1 MRITRHAGSVRKLR
15 RLIATGA
22 ATLALLGGGLVA
34 GAQAQAADGGE
45 RFLPP
50 RGADVV
56 SPQKASP
63 RIIGGTSTTLSSAP
77 WMVQLLF
84 EFDNDGYYY
93 FTCGG
98 TLVAPNKVMT
108 AAHCVTDDNGNALDM
123 VGQGMVLAGTAKL
136 AGGPNDEGTA
146 VGITRSYFAG
156 TYNADAIDNDI
167 ALLTLSKPLSY
178 TPAQPA
184 SYGDNARYTAG
195 TVATTY
201 GWGMTGSDWDTA
213 TLSDTLMRINQPL
226 RSDAE
231 CTESLDTAVDIPG
244 AYKPG
249 HMICAGEGGTSD
261 DSTGQATC
269 PGDSGSP
276 MFVSGRVIGITS
288 WGVGSDLQACNIQG
302 TYDVYTKVATYYRSI
317 QPRIDDTSFSRDHRA
332 DLFARTTGATGYTFN
347 SSGEKLA
354 ARKVFAGSYSAY
366 DIIVQTDL
374 NRDGY
379 EDLIARQSSN
389 GDVYWLH
396 RSASSA
402 TYVKTKMFSG
412 WKTVRAIVAPGDVNN
427 DGKGDILAVTSTGD
441 LMVYPSYGN
450 GKFNTAVKAATG
462 YQVYNQVRGHGDFT
476 YDGKNDLLLRRGGT
490 NDLYLAKGT
499 GKSTAPFETPV
510 KVRSNWSAYNLL
522 VTPGDVNG
530 DAKSDLV
537 ARSTAGDLYL
547 LKGTGQGTSE
557 IFATQVKLGTG
568 WNSYYTVG

>member
-1 MRITRHAGSVRKLR
+1 MLR
-15 RLIATGA
+15 RGRPVTRLSRYIAAGVA
-22 ATLALLGGGLVA
+22 ALALLGSGLTA
-34 GAQAQAADGGE
+34 TAQADGGGE

-50 RGADVV
+50 KGAKVV
-56 SPQKASP
+56 SPLKVSP
-63 RIIGGTSTTLSSAP
+63 KIIGGTNTSFSSAP

-84 EFDNDGYYY
+84 EYDSDGYFY

-108 AAHCVTDDNGNALDM
+108 AAHCVTDENGKALDM
-123 VGQGMVLAGTAKL
+123 AGHGMVLAGTAKL

-156 TYNADAIDNDI
+156 SYNAAEIDNDI

-184 SYGDNARYTAG
+184 SYGDNARYSAG

-201 GWGMTGSDWDTA
+201 GWGMTGSDWDYSP
-213 TLSDTLMRINQPL
+213 LSDTLLRLEQPL

-231 CTESLDTAVDIPG
+231 CSENLDTAVNTPG

-249 HMICAGEGGTSD
+249 HMICAGVGGTGND
-261 DSTGQATC
+261 ATGQATC

-276 MFVSGRVIGITS
+276 MFVSGRVVGITS
-288 WGVGSDLQACNIQG
+288 WGPASDTEACNLAG
-302 TYDVYTKVATYYRSI
+302 TYDAYTKVATYYRSI
-317 QPRIDDTSFSRDHRA
+317 QPRIDDTSFSGDHRA
-332 DLFARTTGATGYTFN
+332 DLFARSTGATGYTFN
-347 SSGEKLA
+347 STGEALA
-354 ARKVFAGSYSAY
+354 ARKTFAGSYSAY
-366 DIIVQTDL
+366 NLIVQTDL

-379 EDLIARQSSN
+379 EDLVARESAT

-402 TYVKTKMFSG
+402 TYARTKMFSG

-427 DGKGDILAVTSTGD
+427 DGKGDLLAVTSTGD

-450 GKFNTAVKAATG
+450 GKFNTAVKAASG

-490 NDLYLAKGT
+490 DDLYLAKGT

-510 KVRSNWSAYNLL
+510 RVRSNWSAYDLL

-537 ARSTAGDLYL
+537 ARTPAGALYL
-547 LKGTGQGTSE
+547 LKGTGLGTSE

>member
-1 MRITRHAGSVRKLR
+1 MRISRHAGPVRKLR
-15 RLIATGA
+15 RLIGA
-22 ATLALLGGGLVA
+22 GVAALALLGSGLVVNA
-34 GAQAQAADGGE
+34 HAADGGE

-50 RGADVV
+50 KGATVV
-56 SPQKASP
+56 STKGKSA
-63 RIIGGTSTTLSSAP
+63 RIIGGTSTAFSSAP

-84 EFDNDGYYY
+84 EFDNDGYFY

-108 AAHCVTDDNGNALDM
+108 AAHCVTDENGKALDM
-123 VGQGMVLAGTAKL
+123 AGRGMVLAGTAKL

-156 TYNADAIDNDI
+156 SYNADAIDNDI

-184 SYGDNARYTAG
+184 SYGDNARYTPG

-201 GWGMTGSDWDTA
+201 GWGMTGSDWDFSP
-213 TLSDTLMRINQPL
+213 LSDTLLRLEQPL

-231 CTESLDTAVDIPG
+231 CSENLDTAVSTPG

-249 HMICAGEGGTSD
+249 HMICAGVGGTGN
-261 DSTGQATC
+261 DSTGKSTC

-276 MFVSGRVIGITS
+276 MFVSGRVIGLTS
-288 WGVGSDLQACNIQG
+288 WGVASDLEACNMQG
-302 TYDVYTKVATYYRSI
+302 TYDVYTKVSTYYRSI
-317 QPRIDDTSFSRDHRA
+317 QPRIDDTSFSGDHRA
-332 DLFARTTGATGYTFN
+332 DLFARSTGATGYTFN
-347 SSGEKLA
+347 STGEALA
-354 ARKVFAGSYSAY
+354 ARKTFAGSYSEY
-366 DIIVQTDL
+366 NLLVQTDL
-374 NRDGY
+374 DRDGY
-379 EDLIARQSSN
+379 EDLIARQAST

-396 RSASSA
+396 RSASSS
-402 TYVKTKMFSG
+402 TYAKTKMFSG

-427 DGKGDILAVTSTGD
+427 DGKGDVLAVTSTGD

-490 NDLYLAKGT
+490 NDLYIAKGT
-499 GKSTAPFETPV
+499 GKSTAPFEAPV
-510 KVRSNWSAYNLL
+510 VVRSNWSAYDLL

-537 ARSTAGDLYL
+537 ARTPAGALYL
-547 LKGTGQGTSE
+547 LKGTGVGTSE

>member
-1 MRITRHAGSVRKLR
+1 M
-15 RLIATGA
+15 
-22 ATLALLGGGLVA
+22 ATLALLGGGLTA
-34 GAQAQAADGGE
+34 TAQADDGGE
-45 RFLPP
+45 QFLPP
-50 RGADVV
+50 KGAKVV
-56 SPQKASP
+56 SPKNMSSK
-63 RIIGGTSTTLSSAP
+63 IIGGTGTSFSSAP

-84 EFDNDGYYY
+84 EYDNDGYFY

-108 AAHCVTDDNGNALDM
+108 AAHCVTDENGKALDM
-123 VGQGMVLAGTAKL
+123 AGHGMVLAGTAKL
-136 AGGPNDEGTA
+136 AGGPADEGTA

-184 SYGDNARYTAG
+184 SYGDTARYAPG

-201 GWGMTGSDWDTA
+201 GWGMTGSDWDLSP
-213 TLSDTLMRINQPL
+213 LSDTLLRLEQPL
-226 RSDAE
+226 QSDAD
-231 CTESLDTAVDIPG
+231 CSANLDTAVNIPG

-249 HMICAGEGGTSD
+249 HMICAGVGGTGND
-261 DSTGQATC
+261 ATGKATC

-288 WGVGSDLQACNIQG
+288 WGVASDFEACNMQG
-302 TYDVYTKVATYYRSI
+302 TYDVYTKVSTYYRSI

-332 DLFARTTGATGYTFN
+332 DLFARTTGATGYTMN
-347 SSGEKLA
+347 STGEALA
-354 ARKVFAGSYSAY
+354 ARKVLAGSYSAY
-366 DIIVQTDL
+366 NLIIQTDL

-379 EDLIARQSSN
+379 EDLIARQSST

-396 RSASSA
+396 RSATSS
-402 TYVKTKMFSG
+402 TYAKTKMFSG

-427 DGKGDILAVTSTGD
+427 DGKGDVLAVTSTGD
-441 LMVYPSYGN
+441 LLVYPSYGN
-450 GKFNTAVKAATG
+450 GKFNTAVKAAAG

-499 GKSTAPFETPV
+499 GKSTAPFEVPV
-510 KVRSNWSAYNLL
+510 KVRSNWSAYDLL

-537 ARSTAGDLYL
+537 ARTPAGALYL
-547 LKGTGQGTSE
+547 LKGTGVGTSE

-568 WNSYYTVG
+568 WNSYYTVS

>member
-1 MRITRHAGSVRKLR
+1 MRISRHAGRVRKLR
-15 RLIATGA
+15 GLIGA
-22 ATLALLGGGLVA
+22 GIAALALLGSGLTVN
-34 GAQAQAADGGE
+34 AQAADGGE

-50 RGADVV
+50 KGATVV
-56 SPQKASP
+56 SPQGKSP
-63 RIIGGTSTTLSSAP
+63 RIIGGTSTAFSSAP

-108 AAHCVTDDNGNALDM
+108 AAHCVTDENGKALNM
-123 VGQGMVLAGTAKL
+123 VGQGLVLAGTAKL

-146 VGITRSYFAG
+146 VSITRSYFAG
-156 TYNADAIDNDI
+156 SYNADAIDNDV

-201 GWGMTGSDWDTA
+201 GWGMTGSDYDFSP
-213 TLSDTLMRINQPL
+213 LSDTLLRLEQPL

-231 CTESLDTAVDIPG
+231 CSESLDTAVSIPG

-249 HMICAGEGGTSD
+249 HMICAGVGGTGN
-261 DSTGQATC
+261 DSTGKATC

-288 WGVGSDLQACNIQG
+288 WGVASQTEACNMRG

-332 DLFARTTGATGYTFN
+332 DLFARTTGATAYTVN
-347 SSGEKLA
+347 STGEALA
-354 ARKVFAGSYSAY
+354 ARKAFAGSYSAY
-366 DIIVQTDL
+366 NLFVQTDL
-374 NRDGY
+374 DRDGY
-379 EDLIARQSSN
+379 EDLIAREGTT

-396 RSASSA
+396 RSASSS
-402 TYVKTKMFSG
+402 TYARTKMFSG

-427 DGKGDILAVTSTGD
+427 DGKGDVLAVTSTGD

-499 GKSTAPFETPV
+499 GKSTAPFEAPV
-510 KVRSNWSAYNLL
+510 LVRSNWSAYDLL

-537 ARSTAGDLYL
+537 ARTPAGALYL
-547 LKGTGQGTSE
+547 LKGTGVGTSE

-568 WNSYYTVG
+568 WNSYYTVS

>member
-1 MRITRHAGSVRKLR
+1 MSRRGIPVGKLSRYVAAGL
-15 RLIATGA
+15 A
-22 ATLALLGGGLVA
+22 ALALLGGGLTA
-34 GAQAQAADGGE
+34 TAQADDGGE

-50 RGADVV
+50 KGTHVV
-56 SPQKASP
+56 SPKTVSP
-63 RIIGGTSTTLSSAP
+63 RIIGGTSTSLSSAP

-84 EFDNDGYYY
+84 EYDNDGYFY

-108 AAHCVTDDNGNALDM
+108 AAHCVTDENGKALDM
-123 VGQGMVLAGTAKL
+123 VGHGMVLAGTAKL
-136 AGGPNDEGTA
+136 AGGAADEGIA
-146 VGITRSYFAG
+146 VDITRSYFAG
-156 TYNADAIDNDI
+156 SYNADAIDNDV

-184 SYGDNARYTAG
+184 SYGDTARYTAG

-201 GWGMTGSDWDTA
+201 GWGMTGSDYDSA
-213 TLSDTLMRINQPL
+213 TLSDTLLRLEQPL

-231 CTESLDTAVDIPG
+231 CSETLDSAVGEPG
-244 AYKPG
+244 TFKPG
-249 HMICAGEGGTSD
+249 HMICAGEGGTGD
-261 DSTGQATC
+261 DSTGRATC

-288 WGVGSDLQACNIQG
+288 WGVATETTACNLQG

-317 QPRIDDTSFSRDHRA
+317 QPRIDDTSFSGDHRA
-332 DLFARTTGATGYTFN
+332 DLFARTTGSTAYTMNSTG
-347 SSGEKLA
+347 EALA
-354 ARKVFAGSYSAY
+354 ARKTFAGSYSAY
-366 DIIVQTDL
+366 NLIVQTDL

-379 EDLIARQSSN
+379 EDLVAREAST

-396 RSASSA
+396 RSATSS
-402 TYVKTKMFSG
+402 TYAKTKMFSG
-412 WKTVRAIVAPGDVNN
+412 WKTVRAIVTPGDVNN
-427 DGKGDILAVTSTGD
+427 DGKGDLLAVTSTGD

-476 YDGKNDLLLRRGGT
+476 YDGKNDLLMRRGGT

-499 GKSTAPFETPV
+499 GKSTAPFEAPV
-510 KVRSNWSAYNLL
+510 KIRSDWSAYDLL

-537 ARSTAGDLYL
+537 ARTPAGALYL
-547 LKGTGQGTSE
+547 LKGTGVGTSE

>member
-1 MRITRHAGSVRKLR
+1 MSRRGIPVGKLSRYVAAGL
-15 RLIATGA
+15 A
-22 ATLALLGGGLVA
+22 ALALLGGGLTA
-34 GAQAQAADGGE
+34 TAQADDGGE

-50 RGADVV
+50 KGTHVV
-56 SPQKASP
+56 SPKTVSP
-63 RIIGGTSTTLSSAP
+63 RIIGGTSTSLSSAP

-84 EFDNDGYYY
+84 EYDNDGYFY

-108 AAHCVTDDNGNALDM
+108 AAHCVTDENGKALDM
-123 VGQGMVLAGTAKL
+123 VGHGMVLAGTAKL
-136 AGGPNDEGTA
+136 AGGAADEGIA
-146 VGITRSYFAG
+146 VDITRSYFAG
-156 TYNADAIDNDI
+156 SYNADAIDNDV

-184 SYGDNARYTAG
+184 SYGDTARYTAG

-201 GWGMTGSDWDTA
+201 GWGMTGSDYDSA
-213 TLSDTLMRINQPL
+213 TLSDTLLRLEQPL

-231 CTESLDTAVDIPG
+231 CSETLDSAVGEPG
-244 AYKPG
+244 TFKPG
-249 HMICAGEGGTSD
+249 HMICAGEGGTGD
-261 DSTGQATC
+261 DSTGRATC

-288 WGVGSDLQACNIQG
+288 WGVATETTACNLQG

-317 QPRIDDTSFSRDHRA
+317 QPRIDDTSFSGDHRA
-332 DLFARTTGATGYTFN
+332 DLFARTTGSTAYTMNSTG
-347 SSGEKLA
+347 EALA
-354 ARKVFAGSYSAY
+354 ARKTFAGSYSAY
-366 DIIVQTDL
+366 NLIVQTDL

-379 EDLIARQSSN
+379 EDLVARESST

-396 RSASSA
+396 RSATSS
-402 TYVKTKMFSG
+402 TYAKTKMFSG
-412 WKTVRAIVAPGDVNN
+412 WKTVRAIVTPGDVNN
-427 DGKGDILAVTSTGD
+427 DGKGDLLAVTSTGD

-450 GKFNTAVKAATG
+450 GKFNTAVKATTG

-476 YDGKNDLLLRRGGT
+476 YDGKNDLLMRRGGT

-499 GKSTAPFETPV
+499 GKSTAPFEAPV
-510 KVRSNWSAYNLL
+510 KIRSDWSAYDLL

-537 ARSTAGDLYL
+537 ARTPAGALYL
-547 LKGTGQGTSE
+547 LKGTGVGTSE